1 MLKSLLETVQWRHVE
16 ANPLQTESQGA
27 GVLVECPICK
37 QNTLLQ
43 VEVAD
48 ICQNE
53 DCNYS
58 QGYI

>member
-1 MLKSLLETVQWRHVE
+1 MVGHVE
-16 ANPLQTESQGA
+16 ASPRQTESQGA
-27 GVLVECPICK
+27 VVIVECPICK

-58 QGYI
+58 QG